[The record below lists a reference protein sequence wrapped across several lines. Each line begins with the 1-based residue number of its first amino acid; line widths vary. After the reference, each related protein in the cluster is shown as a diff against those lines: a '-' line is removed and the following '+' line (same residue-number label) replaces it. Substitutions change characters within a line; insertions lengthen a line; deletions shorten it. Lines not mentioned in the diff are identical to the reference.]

1 MSINIPL
8 RLPEFHGDPGKYPKE
23 SWKSYKFNLEL
34 AYKVAGAMRI
44 TDEQKAAHL
53 LQGLQGKARTFL
65 ELNPELKDLP
75 LKEVEKALDLQFGR
89 SRAQGL
95 PDLNSIVQ
103 KPSESVSEFA
113 ARMKLATMPMS
124 EEKRSLQIMTEQE
137 IKDKEIDRT
146 VVQVWTPEE
155 YTREQR
161 IIKESADR
169 FVLPYFIKGL
179 MHELRR
185 AVVARRPENLD
196 DAIKIATE
204 QERYDQIY
212 GSSSSSSYRD
222 ADVNMVEAQVA
233 RKPKMR
239 RDSEE
244 VIKKV
249 SEHLRNMNKDPAQT
263 SASHRNRSAP
273 ESQPQPRVAT
283 SNVSLVCHYCG
294 QTGHFVRQ
302 CPVKRYH
309 DQQARQDHYLNG
321 QRPNRAA
328 PLQRRMR
335 DMLAEG
341 AGHSVQAAHGQPSKN
356 ASYVPKNGERPPQNG
371 EKLRL
376 PTPFTRNAQTQTQE
390 GRKQG

>member
-8 RLPEFHGDPGKYPKE
+8 RLPEFHGDPVKYSKE

-103 KPSESVSEFA
+103 KPNESVSEFA

-124 EEKRSLQIMTEQE
+124 EDRRSLQIMTEQE

-155 YTREQR
+155 YAREQR

-179 MHELRR
+179 MLELRR
-185 AVVARRPENLD
+185 AVTARRPESLE

-204 QERYDQIY
+204 HERYDQMY
-212 GSSSSSSYRD
+212 GNSYS
-222 ADVNMVEAQVA
+222 AEVNMVEAQVA
-233 RKPKMR
+233 PKPKVR
-239 RDSEE
+239 HDSE
-244 VIKKV
+244 VVVKKAAQ
-249 SEHLRNMNKDPAQT
+249 HLRNMNKDPAQI
-263 SASHRNRSAP
+263 SVSHRNRSNQ
-273 ESQPQPRVAT
+273 ESQPQTRVAART
-283 SNVSLVCHYCG
+283 TTGDCHYCG
-294 QTGHFVRQ
+294 QPGHFIRQ

-309 DQQARQDHYLNG
+309 EQQARQDHYLNG
-321 QRPNRAA
+321 QRPNRAT

-341 AGHSVQAAHGQPSKN
+341 AGHSVQTAHGHASKN
-356 ASYVPKNGERPPQNG
+356 TLPVPKNGERPPQSG
-371 EKLRL
+371 ERHRP

>member
-8 RLPEFHGDPGKYPKE
+8 RLPEFHGDPVKYSKE

-103 KPSESVSEFA
+103 KPNESVSEFA

-124 EEKRSLQIMTEQE
+124 EDRRSLQIMTEQE

-155 YTREQR
+155 YAREQR

-179 MHELRR
+179 TLELRR
-185 AVVARRPENLD
+185 AVTARRPESLE

-204 QERYDQIY
+204 HERYDQMY
-212 GSSSSSSYRD
+212 GNSYS
-222 ADVNMVEAQVA
+222 AEVNMVEAQVA
-233 RKPKMR
+233 PKPKVR
-239 RDSEE
+239 HDSE
-244 VIKKV
+244 VVVKKAAQ
-249 SEHLRNMNKDPAQT
+249 HLRNMNKDPAQI
-263 SASHRNRSAP
+263 SVSHRNRSNQ
-273 ESQPQPRVAT
+273 ESQPQTRVAART
-283 SNVSLVCHYCG
+283 TTGDCHYCG
-294 QTGHFVRQ
+294 QPGHFIRQ

-309 DQQARQDHYLNG
+309 EQQARQDHYLNG
-321 QRPNRAA
+321 QRPNRAT

-341 AGHSVQAAHGQPSKN
+341 AGHSVQTAHGHASKN
-356 ASYVPKNGERPPQNG
+356 TLPVPKNGERPPQSG
-371 EKLRL
+371 ERHRP

>member
-1 MSINIPL
+1 
-8 RLPEFHGDPGKYPKE
+8 
-23 SWKSYKFNLEL
+23 
-34 AYKVAGAMRI
+34 MRI

-103 KPSESVSEFA
+103 KPNESVSEFA

-124 EEKRSLQIMTEQE
+124 EDRRSLQIMTEQE

-155 YTREQR
+155 YAREQR

-179 MHELRR
+179 MLELRR
-185 AVVARRPENLD
+185 AVTARRPESLE

-204 QERYDQIY
+204 HERYDQMY
-212 GSSSSSSYRD
+212 GNSYS
-222 ADVNMVEAQVA
+222 AEVNMVEAQVA
-233 RKPKMR
+233 PKPKVR
-239 RDSEE
+239 HDSE
-244 VIKKV
+244 VVVKKAAQ
-249 SEHLRNMNKDPAQT
+249 HLRNMNKDPAQI
-263 SASHRNRSAP
+263 SVSHRNRSNQ
-273 ESQPQPRVAT
+273 ESQPQTRVAART
-283 SNVSLVCHYCG
+283 TTGDCHYCG
-294 QTGHFVRQ
+294 QPGHFIRQ

-309 DQQARQDHYLNG
+309 EQQARQDHYLNG
-321 QRPNRAA
+321 QRPNRAT

-341 AGHSVQAAHGQPSKN
+341 AGHSVQTTNGHASKN
-356 ASYVPKNGERPPQNG
+356 TLSVPKNGERPPQSG
-371 EKLRL
+371 ERHRP

>member
-8 RLPEFHGDPGKYPKE
+8 RLPEFHGDPVKYSKE

-103 KPSESVSEFA
+103 KPNESVSEFA

-124 EEKRSLQIMTEQE
+124 EDRRSLQIMTEQE

-155 YTREQR
+155 YAREQR

-179 MHELRR
+179 TLELRR
-185 AVVARRPENLD
+185 AVTARRPESLE

-204 QERYDQIY
+204 HERYDQMY
-212 GSSSSSSYRD
+212 GNSYS
-222 ADVNMVEAQVA
+222 AEVNMVEAQVA
-233 RKPKMR
+233 PKPKVR
-239 RDSEE
+239 HDSE
-244 VIKKV
+244 VVVKKAAQ
-249 SEHLRNMNKDPAQT
+249 HLRNMNKDPAQI
-263 SASHRNRSAP
+263 SVSHRNRSTQ
-273 ESQPQPRVAT
+273 ESQPQTRVAART
-283 SNVSLVCHYCG
+283 TTGDCHYCG
-294 QTGHFVRQ
+294 QPGHFIRQ

-309 DQQARQDHYLNG
+309 EQQARQDHYLNG
-321 QRPNRAA
+321 QRPNRAT

-341 AGHSVQAAHGQPSKN
+341 AGHSVQTAHGHASKN
-356 ASYVPKNGERPPQNG
+356 TLPVPKNGERPPQSG
-371 EKLRL
+371 ERHRP

>member
-8 RLPEFHGDPGKYPKE
+8 RLPEFHGDPVKYSKE

-89 SRAQGL
+89 PRAQGL

-103 KPSESVSEFA
+103 KPNESVSEFA

-124 EEKRSLQIMTEQE
+124 EDRRSLQIMTEQE
-137 IKDKEIDRT
+137 IKDKEIDRSI
-146 VVQVWTPEE
+146 VQVWTPEE
-155 YTREQR
+155 YAREQK

-169 FVLPYFIKGL
+169 FVLPYFMKGL
-179 MHELRR
+179 TSEIRR
-185 AVVARRPENLD
+185 TVIARRPESLD

-204 QERYDQIY
+204 QERYDQMY
-212 GSSSSSSYRD
+212 GNSYS
-222 ADVNMVEAQVA
+222 AEVNMVEAQVA
-233 RKPKMR
+233 PKTKVR
-239 RDSEE
+239 HDSE
-244 VIKKV
+244 VVVKKV
-249 SEHLRNMNKDPAQT
+249 SQHLREMNKDPAHF
-263 SASHRNRSAP
+263 SVSHRNRSNQ
-273 ESQPQPRVAT
+273 ESQPQPRVAART
-283 SNVSLVCHYCG
+283 ANADCHYCG
-294 QTGHFVRQ
+294 QPGHFIRQ

-309 DQQARQDHYLNG
+309 EQQARQDHYLNG
-321 QRPNRAA
+321 QRANRAT

-341 AGHSVQAAHGQPSKN
+341 SGHSGQATHGHSSKN
-356 ASYVPKNGERPPQNG
+356 TSNVPKNGERPPQSG

-376 PTPFTRNAQTQTQE
+376 PAPFTRNAQTQTQE